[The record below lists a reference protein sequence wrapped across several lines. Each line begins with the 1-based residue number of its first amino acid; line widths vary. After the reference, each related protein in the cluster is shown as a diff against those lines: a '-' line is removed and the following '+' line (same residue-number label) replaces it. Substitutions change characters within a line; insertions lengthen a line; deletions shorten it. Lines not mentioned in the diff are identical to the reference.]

1 MCALKTIKEFC
12 RAGVAAH
19 ESGDAL
25 GAEFQLHQAYVWAK
39 GLKSPVLE
47 AKILNTMAVFAM
59 ADQRPA
65 NAVPMLR
72 EAREK
77 VAARVGR
84 SNKLYAVITNNLIQA
99 EATFGRKGAA

>member
-1 MCALKTIKEFC
+1 MLKTNMELC

-19 ESGDAL
+19 ESGDAVN
-25 GAEFQLHQAYVWAK
+25 AQFHLHQARAWAR

-59 ADQRPA
+59 ASQRPA
-65 NAVPMLR
+65 KAVPILI

-84 SNKLYAVITNNLIQA
+84 SNNLYRVISNNLVQA
-99 EATFGRKGAA
+99 EAAAGPKDAA